1 MTDIINQ
8 ADLRELLRL
17 LYEDGLKLDEALPL
31 LRINQT
37 TFDLWC
43 DEYPDEDTIISRF
56 LQVIA
61 HHGHYGQTP
70 PRSSPRHTEAQIVV
84 RPTGDCS
91 I

>member
-1 MTDIINQ
+1 MTDTINQ

-43 DEYPDEDTIISRF
+43 DEYPDEDHGRRRIIELAEVFHDEQSSR
-56 LQVIA
+56 LQRA
-61 HHGHYGQTP
+61 G
-70 PRSSPRHTEAQIVV
+70 
-84 RPTGDCS
+84 
-91 I
+91 